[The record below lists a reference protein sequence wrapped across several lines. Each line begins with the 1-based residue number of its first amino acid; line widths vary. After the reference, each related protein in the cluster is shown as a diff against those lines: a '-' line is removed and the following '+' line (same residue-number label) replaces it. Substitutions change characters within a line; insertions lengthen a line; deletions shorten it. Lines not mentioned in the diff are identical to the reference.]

1 MSKSPTSQ
9 HLKTLA
15 GSTTVVIKGES
26 QQEYD
31 QGREATIR
39 DLGAESPL
47 EVYLAE
53 KMFDCLWWIRRLDAM
68 RVDVIRQGMFEA
80 LRHDFRRT
88 NIRRLIEQDAW
99 DDPDMALA
107 LDNSGLTVNGLPA
120 AGMVKS
126 QKALES
132 VDRQTALRLKM
143 FRDLQKSFEIHT
155 NRRANSERLVLQN
168 ALLHRHVAAKDVSSG
183 DD

>member
-15 GSTTVVIKGES
+15 GSTAVVIKGES

-39 DLGAESPL
+39 DIGAQSPL

-53 KMFDCLWWIRRLDAM
+53 KMFDCLWWIRRLDAV
-68 RVDVIRQGMFEA
+68 RVDVIREGMVQA
-80 LRHDFRRT
+80 LDYFQR
-88 NIRRLIEQDAW
+88 NAEIRELIAREEW
-99 DDPDMALA
+99 DDPAMQRALQKS
-107 LDNSGLTVNGLPA
+107 DLTVDTLPA
-120 AGMVKS
+120 AGMIKAEKS
-126 QKALES
+126 LES
-132 VDRQTALRLKM
+132 MDKQTGFRMKM
-143 FRDLQKSFEIHT
+143 FRDLQKAYEAHT
-155 NRRANSERLVLQN
+155 NRQLNTDRLTLQN
-168 ALLHRHVAAKDVSSG
+168 RLLSQHISVNEIKA

>member
-1 MSKSPTSQ
+1 MSKSPAGQ

-15 GSTTVVIKGES
+15 GSTAVVIKGES

-39 DLGAESPL
+39 DLGAQSPL

-53 KMFDCLWWIRRLDAM
+53 KMFDCLWWIRRLDVM

-80 LRHDFRRT
+80 LRHDFRRA
-88 NIRRLIEQDAW
+88 NIRRLIEQEAW
-99 DDPDMALA
+99 DDPDLALA
-107 LDNSGLTVNGLPA
+107 LNNSGLTVNGLPA

-132 VDRQTALRLKM
+132 VDRQTALRMKM
-143 FRDLQKSFEIHT
+143 FRDLQKAYEAHT
-155 NRRANSERLVLQN
+155 NRQLNTDRLTLQN
-168 ALLHRHVAAKDVSSG
+168 RLLSQHLSVKDISS

>member
-1 MSKSPTSQ
+1 MSKSPASQ

-15 GSTTVVIKGES
+15 GSTAVVIKGES

-39 DLGAESPL
+39 DLGAQSPL

-53 KMFDCLWWIRRLDAM
+53 KMFDCLWWIRRLDVM
-68 RVDVIRQGMFEA
+68 RVDVIRDGMVQAIDYFHRNA
-80 LRHDFRRT
+80 Q
-88 NIRRLIEQDAW
+88 IRELIAKEAW
-99 DDPDMALA
+99 DDPAMKEA
-107 LDNSGLTVNGLPA
+107 LDKSELTADTLTA
-120 AGMVKS
+120 AGMIKAEKS
-126 QKALES
+126 LES
-132 VDRQTALRLKM
+132 IDRQTGFRMKM